1 MQDFGA
7 NALACLVDS
16 EGSGPEGRMWFERVE
31 RKLELRLSFD
41 CGGGLP
47 LMVEM
52 TRGFV
57 EFEFVALV
65 RGQSVYRAIEWHP
78 GHAGHLHPRY
88 VMLTASG
95 FRLVDREGLQSGGTS
110 HV

>member
-1 MQDFGA
+1 MQEFGA
-7 NALACLVDS
+7 NALAFLVDS
-16 EGSGPEGRMWFERVE
+16 EGDGPVGRMWFEGVE

-41 CGGGLP
+41 SGGGLP
-47 LMVEM
+47 LLVEM

-78 GHAGHLHPRY
+78 EHAAPQHQRY
-88 VMLTASG
+88 VTLTASG
-95 FRLVDREGLQSGGTS
+95 FRLVDREAL
-110 HV
+110 